1 MKRFGKHKHSL
12 DIVAVLTDFAQ
23 SSEILPIQHPQ
34 NIKKKFFVS
43 EGKRIAY
50 EDFIHSILSVLYEN
64 EFQIIK
70 KRQSTRSNSVY
81 IDFYPVDAQ
90 GNTLDL
96 VQIKFRISNPIPDSR
111 DSFSRTTSKAVFKT
125 FIVGEKPYPSTFS
138 VMDAISK
145 ICEDL
150 KQGNYEIL
158 DTN

>member
-34 NIKKKFFVS
+34 KIKKKFLAS
-43 EGKRIAY
+43 EEQRIAF

-70 KRQSTRSNSVY
+70 KHQRTRSNSVY

-90 GNTLDL
+90 GNRLDL
-96 VQIKFRISNPIPDSR
+96 VQIKFRISNPVPASR
-111 DSFSRTTSKAVFKT
+111 NSFSSNNKQAMFKT
-125 FIVGEKPYPSTFS
+125 FIVGGKPYPSTIS
-138 VMDAISK
+138 VMNVVST

>member
-1 MKRFGKHKHSL
+1 MKRFGKPKHSL

-34 NIKKKFFVS
+34 KIKKKFLVS
-43 EGKRIAY
+43 EEQRIAY

-70 KRQSTRSNSVY
+70 NHQSTRSNSVY

-90 GNTLDL
+90 GNRLEL
-96 VQIKFRISNPIPDSR
+96 AQIRFRISNYAPTCA
-111 DSFSRTTSKAVFKT
+111 DSFSSNGSRAMFKT
-125 FIVGEKPYPSTFS
+125 FIVGGKPYPSTIS
-138 VMDAISK
+138 VMNVVST

-150 KQGNYEIL
+150 KQGNYEML